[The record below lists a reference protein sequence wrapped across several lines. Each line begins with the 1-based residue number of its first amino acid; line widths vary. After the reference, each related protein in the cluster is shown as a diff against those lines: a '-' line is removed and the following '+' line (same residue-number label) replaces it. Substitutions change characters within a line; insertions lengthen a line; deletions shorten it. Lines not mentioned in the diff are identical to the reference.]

1 MLLPR
6 RVNLAVSAPQGESSE
21 SSVFPVGPIGG
32 RMKDKTVDITPV
44 KPILNA
50 MISSNLYI
58 NLSRIFFVLRV
69 SLIAFQITLLRYTS
83 FSPLAPRAKLNG
95 TGRWESMKKARFVS
109 SAKTKAPLEDA
120 KRIQKVSWYPHELP
134 VHSHGGFLL

>member
-1 MLLPR
+1 MGY
-6 RVNLAVSAPQGESSE
+6 VTSQESKFTVAVSTPHSESSE

-50 MISSNLYI
+50 LIPQIYI
-58 NLSRIFFVLRV
+58 NLSRISFFLRG

-83 FSPLAPRAKLNG
+83 FSPPGAPGQTQRHWALGVDEEG
-95 TGRWESMKKARFVS
+95 TIRKQRQDEGTFGRCQEDPKGILVS
-109 SAKTKAPLEDA
+109 P
-120 KRIQKVSWYPHELP
+120 
-134 VHSHGGFLL
+134 